1 VCTSVS
7 VCLCVSVS
15 VCLGACSL
23 HPCPHPPIRIYHT
36 HMHLT
41 VTCTYIRVQGVSPLL
56 RHRAPGVP
64 IREGDTSQGTVR
76 APCGQEEE
84 GESRVEFCVLCC
96 SCLVLCVYCLVLLVR
111 VCCRS
116 ERQFVVICTAPLTV
130 LDWINP
136 LSPSVLCY
144 AVPHRIPS
152 LAPLLFPP
160 LSLSPSPCL
169 TLLLPLSLLL
179 LLTRTHT
186 CRSESICSA
195 CTKRRMSC

>member
-1 VCTSVS
+1 
-7 VCLCVSVS
+7 VS
-15 VCLGACSL
+15 VCLGACSV

-36 HMHLT
+36 HIHLT

-56 RHRAPGVP
+56 RHRAPGVL

-96 SCLVLCVYCLVLLVR
+96 SCLVLCVCCLVLLVR

-116 ERQFVVICTAPLTV
+116 ERQFGVICTAPLAV

-136 LSPSVLCY
+136 FYFL
-144 AVPHRIPS
+144 PS
-152 LAPLLFPP
+152 LSL
-160 LSLSPSPCL
+160 LSLSSLYHSPCL